1 MTMNR
6 LNRTNVFRTA
16 DLAITA
22 TLSVSGFIVDEME
35 RVSPTRSVFIFNDS
49 AELREIVRQYWRGEL
64 KVEPQAYF
72 NQLKV
77 LKARIYER

>member
-1 MTMNR
+1 MTMSQPNR
-6 LNRTNVFRTA
+6 IKIFRTA

-22 TLSVSGFIVDEME
+22 ALSIFGFIVDEVE
-35 RVSPTRSVFIFNDS
+35 RISPTRSVFIFKDS
-49 AELREIVRQYWRGEL
+49 FKLQEIIKQYWRSEL